1 MREDA
6 YPHSMTATSKL
17 GIGPAVAGHLPGRKG
32 LREITYGASAGA
44 VKWLE
49 ECLSAQ
55 VRLFRWYGDFFYG
68 KVLDREL
75 GMIEIGPGARVLH
88 IGMGAL
94 PYTACYLARRG
105 FRVDAVDHDGRVLAP
120 ARHLVRASGVA
131 DQVTVIKQDGLQVD
145 PAPYDAIWISLHVCR
160 KQETLERLVRNAGP
174 DCWIVYREPRG
185 WLRRLYPSAGRSV
198 VGLAAERR
206 VAVHRLSKESVAL
219 HVSGGVKDER
229 SS

>member
-1 MREDA
+1 MRGDA
-6 YPHSMTATSKL
+6 HPCSMTSTSRV
-17 GIGPAVAGHLPGRKG
+17 GTGPVVAGHLPTRKG
-32 LREITYGASAGA
+32 LREITYRAGEGA

-49 ECLSAQ
+49 ECFSAQ
-55 VRLFRWYGDFFYG
+55 VRLFRWYGDLFYG

-75 GMIEIGPGARVLH
+75 GMIEIRPGARVLH

-131 DQVTVIKQDGLQVD
+131 DRVTVIKQEGLQVD
-145 PAPYDAIWISLHVCR
+145 PAPYGAIWISLHVCR
-160 KQETLERLVRNAGP
+160 KEDILERLVRKAGP

-198 VGLAAERR
+198 VGLAERRR
-206 VAVHRLSKESVAL
+206 VAVHRLCKESVAICI
-219 HVSGGVKDER
+219 SGGVTDER
-229 SS
+229 SI

>member
-1 MREDA
+1 MKDDA
-6 YPHSMTATSKL
+6 HPRSMKAMSRV
-17 GIGPAVAGHLPGRKG
+17 GAGPAVAGHLPARKG
-32 LREITYGASAGA
+32 LREITYGAFAGS

-49 ECLSAQ
+49 ECFSAH

-75 GMIEIGPGARVLH
+75 GMIEIEPRARVLH

-105 FRVDAVDHDGRVLAP
+105 FRVHAIDHDGRVLAP

-131 DQVTVIKQDGLQVD
+131 DRVTVIKQDGLQVD

-160 KQETLERLVRNAGP
+160 KQEILERLVRNAGR
-174 DCWIVYREPRG
+174 DRWIVYREPRG
-185 WLRRLYPSAGRSV
+185 WLRRLYPSGGGSAV
-198 VGLAAERR
+198 ELAAKRR
-206 VAVHRLSKESVAL
+206 VAVHRLSKESVAI

-229 SS
+229 SI